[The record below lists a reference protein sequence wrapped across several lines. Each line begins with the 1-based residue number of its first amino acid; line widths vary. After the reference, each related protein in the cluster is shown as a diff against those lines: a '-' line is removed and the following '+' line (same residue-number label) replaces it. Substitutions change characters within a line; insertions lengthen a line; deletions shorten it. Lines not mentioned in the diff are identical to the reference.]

1 MIVLSVVILHFSLLC
16 VSCGSYPYRVT
27 LPYRNARALRT
38 CVRIPLGAWTCPRF
52 YMLCY
57 SVCIKTFRWTHRPS
71 TELYK
76 CMSILSIINSD
87 LRQA

>member
-16 VSCGSYPYRVT
+16 FYCGSYLVT
-27 LPYRNARALRT
+27 LPSRNARALRT

-52 YMLCY
+52 YVLCY

-76 CMSILSIINSD
+76 CISILSIFNSD